1 MKKLILYITLLVL
14 FLSSCKRESNSLKND
29 FSSKEKDS
37 LITIIF
43 SGRTF
48 KSDTLRQKTGEYSFT
63 TDNISYTINSS
74 FVSNIL
80 PKNNYK
86 KNDTVLIHSTKSI
99 IVSHGYCLNQYS
111 LYEFKPG
118 DIVLFDYPND
128 NPICKILNRQ
138 YSDIDLN
145 FMTRLNLKS
154 KPIKG
159 DFLFFIEN
167 KRFRNKEENKKA
179 QLENKII
186 QFNKENKFD
195 SLRKSNSINGETY
208 NLIKQ
213 DFNYLTT
220 DIASKSDNVLTSD
233 INLALPNGREM
244 LSNKFDSIYKPSLI
258 IGGHS
263 RIIDSRIQF
272 DKLIKE
278 KNISSKNRDFLL
290 YKYMVE
296 IITNFSF
303 DDVKNYFKVF
313 EKQITDKKIVQLL
326 NEKYLF
332 DLNNNGENK
341 NNIPIIDESKENLEL
356 NNLIKTKYKNKVI
369 VIDFWASWCM
379 PCRNAM
385 PFSKQLRTEYKNK
398 EVVFIYIS
406 VDKEFDKW
414 KIASQKEGLFLDK
427 NNFMALNYPNML
439 FYKKLQLNS
448 IPRYLIYN
456 KKGELVHKNA
466 PSPDSKEI
474 RTELNK
480 YLSQ

>member
-1 MKKLILYITLLVL
+1 MKKLILHITLLVL
-14 FLSSCKRESNSLKND
+14 FISSCKRESKSLKND
-29 FSSKEKDS
+29 FSSKENDS
-37 LITIIF
+37 LITLIF

-48 KSDTLRQKTGEYSFT
+48 KSDTLRQKTGEYSFS
-63 TDNISYTINSS
+63 TDDISYTINSS

-86 KNDTVLIHSTKSI
+86 KNDTVVIHSTKSI
-99 IVSHGYCLNQYS
+99 ILSHGYCLNQYS
-111 LYEFKPG
+111 LYKFKPG

-128 NPICKILNRQ
+128 YPICKILNRQ

-145 FMTRLNLKS
+145 FMTKLNLKS
-154 KPIKG
+154 KPIKD

-186 QFNKENKFD
+186 LLNKEIKFD
-195 SLRKSNSINGETY
+195 SLKKSNSINDETY

-213 DFNYLTT
+213 DFNYSTT
-220 DIASKSDNVLTSD
+220 DITSNSDNVLTSD
-233 INLALPNGREM
+233 INLALPNGRKM
-244 LSNKFDSIYKPSLI
+244 LSNKFDSIHKPSLI
-258 IGGHS
+258 KGGHS
-263 RIIDSRIQF
+263 RFIDSRKQF
-272 DKLIKE
+272 DNLIKE

-290 YKYMVE
+290 YNYMVE
-296 IITNFSF
+296 IITNFSS
-303 DDVKNYFKVF
+303 DDVKIYHKVF
-313 EKQITDKKIVQLL
+313 EKQITDKKIVELL
-326 NEKYLF
+326 NDKYLI

-341 NNIPIIDESKENLEL
+341 NTIPLIDGRKEKLEL

-369 VIDFWASWCM
+369 VVDFWASWCM
-379 PCRNAM
+379 PCRKAM

-414 KIASQKEGLFLDK
+414 EMASQKEGLFLDK

-439 FYKKLQLNS
+439 FYKEIQLNA